1 VVKYSLLVL
10 AAVLVLAAGAAGV
23 FAYTRWQASQD
34 IKGSSTEEFVTTEVF
49 HPRPSRDPIRWPTYG
64 YDNERRRVDEGL
76 GLEPP
81 FRAVWTFKAKKLV
94 EFPPVL
100 GYRRLFA
107 ETNDGRILSI
117 DRRFGTL
124 HWSAPFGRCA
134 AASPALADYTVYAVF
149 LNKPPCNASGD
160 HLDGLVVALRERD
173 GKERW
178 RFSLG
183 PSETSPLIAE
193 ERVYVGDWRGN
204 VYALDQDTGKVV
216 WHEKVGGAVKGA
228 IAYSSGRI
236 FFGSYDHHVYS
247 LNAKTGKQVWQGT
260 AQERLGPQGTFYST
274 PAVSYGRV
282 YIGSTDGKVYS
293 FGAST
298 GKLRWSQG
306 TGSYVYSSPAVWRKL
321 VLIGSHDKHFYAL
334 DAATGEERWKFD
346 AKGKISG
353 SATVIDGV
361 VYFSTLAQRTY
372 ALDAASG
379 KLLWTY
385 NDGKYAGVIGGRER
399 LYLTGHTR
407 IYAMLH
413 RVGPGK

>member
-1 VVKYSLLVL
+1 MVKYSLLVL
-10 AAVLVLAAGAAGV
+10 AAVILAASGAAGI

-34 IKGSSTEEFVTTEVF
+34 VKGSSTEEFVTTEVV
-49 HPRPSRDPIRWPTYG
+49 HQRSPRDPIRWPFYG
-64 YDNERRRVDEGL
+64 YDQERRRWDEGL
-76 GLEPP
+76 GLKPP

-107 ETNDGRILSI
+107 ETNDGRLLSI

-124 HWSAPFGRCA
+124 RWSAPFGRCA
-134 AASPALADYTVYAVF
+134 AASPALSNYTVFAVF
-149 LNKPPCNASGD
+149 MNKPPCNATGD
-160 HLDGLVVALRERD
+160 NLDGLVVALRVRD

-183 PSETSPLIAE
+183 PSETSPLLAE
-193 ERVYVGDWRGN
+193 GKVYVGDWRGN
-204 VYALDQDTGKVV
+204 VYALDEDTGRVV
-216 WHEKVGGAVKGA
+216 WRFKAGGAVKGA
-228 IAYSSGRI
+228 VAYSSGRV
-236 FFGSYDHHVYS
+236 FFGSYDHHIYC
-247 LNAKTGKQVWQGT
+247 LNAKTGKQVWKGS
-260 AQERLGPQGTFYST
+260 AQERLGPRGTFYST

-293 FGAST
+293 FGAAT
-298 GKLRWSQG
+298 GKLRWSHG
-306 TGSYVYSSPAVWRKL
+306 TGDYVYASPAVWRKL
-321 VLIGSHDKHFYAL
+321 VFIGSHDKHFYAL
-334 DAATGEERWKFD
+334 DAATGEVKWKVD
-346 AKGKISG
+346 AGAKISG

-361 VYFSTLAQRTY
+361 VYFSTLKQKTY
-372 ALDAASG
+372 ALNAETG
-379 KLLWTY
+379 QHLWTY

-413 RVGPGK
+413 RSRK